1 MTTATATRT
10 GAPAPQTEQPVLDP
24 LAFVKGLVSL
34 RRLTGMY
41 PPGHPAV
48 EQKLTE
54 VETAVQRHLDLS
66 PALHVDVIHGHAHL
80 DGVAFRADREGQA
93 EVLRELTSLG
103 VDSVHIQRGVSRQE
117 LQALSE
123 FLWQQKDAPAGE
135 PIDVQL
141 ARRHIHHVSLG
152 RLVQLDTRW
161 RAAQWPDAPSGPLDP
176 AYEESL
182 VLTERTFEDA
192 AAGRSVDLAAV
203 GKVVQLLIRK
213 VARSSAALGQI
224 LAVKMYENL
233 TYCHSVN
240 VAALSLLIARQLEFD
255 QDLTSA
261 VAEAALLHDIGKTRI
276 PLEILRKPGS
286 LDRRERRLMEAHTVF
301 GAEILV
307 EIDGLLP
314 LTPKVAL
321 EHHRALDGSGYPD
334 LGSGTPPHLL
344 SQVVSVADIYEAMT
358 GARSYQDPAMP
369 EQACLVLAR
378 LAGTKLNTALVKA
391 FVNAISFFPIGSV
404 VRTDRDELGVVVATN
419 PGEPFHPVIARLT
432 KDLARVP
439 GDIDISARDSAGGYA
454 RHIIETVR
462 PPEGLDLTGFLGTG
476 ENGADGGDGG

>member
-1 MTTATATRT
+1 MT
-10 GAPAPQTEQPVLDP
+10 GAAAVPTAPPVRPQPQAELPVLDP
-24 LAFVKGLVSL
+24 LTLIKGFVSL

-41 PPGHPAV
+41 PQGHPTI

-54 VETAVQRHLDLS
+54 LETAVQRHLDIS
-66 PALHVDVIHGHAHL
+66 PILRVDVIHGHAHL
-80 DGVAFRADREGQA
+80 DGIAFRADRDTQSEI
-93 EVLRELTSLG
+93 LRELTSLG
-103 VDSVHIQRGVSRQE
+103 IDSIHIQRGVTRQE
-117 LQALSE
+117 LQTLSE
-123 FLWQQKDAPAGE
+123 FLWQLKDAPPGD
-135 PIDVQL
+135 PVDVQL
-141 ARRHIHHVSLG
+141 ARRHVHHVSLG

-161 RAAQWPDAPSGPLDP
+161 RASQWPDAPSGQLDP

-192 AAGRSVDLAAV
+192 TAGRSVDLATV

-240 VAALSLLIARQLEFD
+240 VAALSLLISRQLGFD
-255 QDLTSA
+255 QALTSA

-276 PLEILRKPGS
+276 PLELLRKPGS
-286 LDRRERRLMEAHTVF
+286 LDRRERKLMEAHTVF

-321 EHHRALDGSGYPD
+321 EHHRSLDGGGYPD
-334 LGSGTPPHLL
+334 LGAGIVPHLL
-344 SQVVSVADIYEAMT
+344 SQIVSVADIYEAMT

-391 FVNAISFFPIGSV
+391 FVNVITFFPMGSV
-404 VRTDRDELGVVVATN
+404 VRTDRDELGVVIATN
-419 PGEPFHPVIARLT
+419 QSEPLHPVVALLT
-432 KDLARVP
+432 GGCERVP
-439 GDIDISARDSAGGYA
+439 GDVDTSIKESSGGYS
-454 RHIIETVR
+454 RHIVETVR
-462 PPEGLDLTGFLGTG
+462 PPAGLDLTRFLAPSVTS
-476 ENGADGGDGG
+476 

>member
-10 GAPAPQTEQPVLDP
+10 AAAEPPRAESALPSLDP
-24 LAFVKGLVSL
+24 LAFVKGFVSL

-41 PPGHPAV
+41 PPGHPAI
-48 EQKLTE
+48 EQKLSE
-54 VETAVQRHLDLS
+54 IDAVVQRQLDIANTLRI
-66 PALHVDVIHGHAHL
+66 DVIHGHAHL
-80 DGVAFRADREGQA
+80 DGIAFRTDRDAQSD
-93 EVLRELTSLG
+93 VLRELASLG
-103 VDSVHIQRGVSRQE
+103 IDSIHIQRGVSRQE
-117 LQALSE
+117 LHAVSE
-123 FLWQQKDAPAGE
+123 FLWQLKEAPAGE
-135 PIDVQL
+135 PVDVQL
-141 ARRHIHHVSLG
+141 ARRHVHHVSLG

-161 RAAQWPDAPSGPLDP
+161 RAAQWPDAPAGPLDP

-192 AAGRSVDLAAV
+192 TAGRSVDLATV

-240 VAALSLLIARQLEFD
+240 VAALSLLIARQLGFD
-255 QDLTSA
+255 QALTSA

-286 LDRRERRLMEAHTVF
+286 LDRRERKMMEAHTVF

-314 LTPKVAL
+314 LTPTVAL
-321 EHHRALDGSGYPD
+321 EHHRSLEGAGYPE
-334 LGSGTPPHLL
+334 LGARIVPHLL
-344 SQVVSVADIYEAMT
+344 SQLVSVADIYEAMT

-391 FVNAISFFPIGSV
+391 FVNTISFFPIGSV
-404 VRTDRDELGVVVATN
+404 VRTDCDELGVVVATN
-419 PGEPFHPVIARLT
+419 ASEPLHPVIALLT
-432 KDLARVP
+432 RELVRVP
-439 GDIDISARDSAGGYA
+439 GTVDTSIKDSAGSYR
-454 RHIIETVR
+454 RHIVETLR
-462 PPEGLDLTGFLGTG
+462 PPEGLDLAGFLRS
-476 ENGADGGDGG
+476 ADR

>member
-1 MTTATATRT
+1 MTTAAATRT
-10 GAPAPQTEQPVLDP
+10 PAVPPQADPPALDP
-24 LAFVKGLVSL
+24 IAFVKGLVSL

-41 PPGHPAV
+41 PPGHPAI
-48 EQKLTE
+48 EQKLEE
-54 VETAVQRHLDLS
+54 VERAVRRHLESS
-66 PALHVDVIHGHAHL
+66 PALRLDVIHGDAHL
-80 DGVAFRADREGQA
+80 DGVVFRADREGQP

-103 VDSVHIQRGVSRQE
+103 VDSVHVQRGVSRQE

-123 FLWQQKDAPAGE
+123 FLWQIKDAPPGD

-141 ARRHIHHVSLG
+141 ARRRIHHVSLG

-161 RAAQWPDAPSGPLDP
+161 RAAQWPEAPTGPLDP

-182 VLTERTFEDA
+182 ALTEQTFEDA
-192 AAGRSVDLAAV
+192 SAGRSVDLATV

-240 VAALSLLIARQLEFD
+240 VAALSLLIARQLGFD
-255 QDLTSA
+255 QGLTSA

-286 LDRRERRLMEAHTVF
+286 LDRRERKLMEAHTVF

-314 LTPKVAL
+314 LTPKAAL

-334 LGSGTPPHLL
+334 LGPEARPHLL
-344 SQVVSVADIYEAMT
+344 SQIVSVADIYEAMT

-378 LAGTKLNTALVKA
+378 LAGSKLNTALVKA

-404 VRTDRDELGVVVATN
+404 VRTDRDETGVVVATN
-419 PGEPFHPVIARLT
+419 PNEPLHPVIALLSGDLQRL
-432 KDLARVP
+432 P
-439 GDIDISARDSAGGYA
+439 GDVDTSVRDGSGEYA
-454 RHIIETVR
+454 RHVVETIR
-462 PPEGLDLTGFLGTG
+462 PPDGLDLTRVLD
-476 ENGADGGDGG
+476 AAVA